1 MSRVN
6 EKVERGSTF
15 YVHVQPSIFCL
26 YFIYVRKIYV
36 RTHVKIT
43 RQWKSTFIVRWV
55 KCYWLIDENILGQV
69 FGIPADFAGANDI
82 TNLPGKTRDAGMGI
96 VIGRSH
102 SVILFSHITS
112 CISLSTPF
120 PCFTVWF
127 MIWFL
132 FVSYLTVF
140 LHFFFALLQQPNKTR
155 KTVRTLVALHRGTSH
170 ELLIE
175 DLELSFEP
183 RYPYWFR

>member
-1 MSRVN
+1 M
-6 EKVERGSTF
+6 
-15 YVHVQPSIFCL
+15 Y
-26 YFIYVRKIYV
+26 
-36 RTHVKIT
+36 
-43 RQWKSTFIVRWV
+43 
-55 KCYWLIDENILGQV
+55 
-69 FGIPADFAGANDI
+69 
-82 TNLPGKTRDAGMGI
+82 
-96 VIGRSH
+96 
-102 SVILFSHITS
+102 
-112 CISLSTPF
+112 
-120 PCFTVWF
+120 VWF